1 MPKTPPATKSRHA
14 VVVLGM
20 HRSGTSALA
29 GVLARLGCDLPEEIM
44 PANEFNPKGFYE
56 SLKAYN
62 LNDAILAAGDSSWDD
77 WQSFNPAWVSSPLSA
92 EFRERGGKVLE
103 EEYGDSPLFLLKD
116 PRICRLLPFWQQ
128 LFDAQQIQPTY
139 VLTHRN
145 PLEVARSLETREG
158 WPQAAGLL
166 LWLRHVLDAETGTR
180 GMQRC
185 FTSYD
190 RLLTDWTGTM
200 EMILSRTGLVLP
212 HACAEVAGE
221 VESFLSASLRHSAE
235 PAAAVA
241 ESSPGVDWVR
251 DTFEILERWADQGE
265 QKSDYPVLDRI
276 RSEFDAM
283 TSMFGP
289 VVQSLRQSSAS
300 KTQELEEMQALR
312 QAEQKHAAEKYDELL
327 TRSRSEAEALQQQRD
342 QIRNSA
348 RAMHARQKEAF
359 EEDLTAA
366 LAVVRGRADDRQA
379 RLQEDLRGLEH
390 ALEQARAMN
399 QHQGDE
405 LARLTEDRDRSTA
418 EREALA
424 EHVTRLEQM
433 AAAYV
438 NSTSWKITAPL
449 RRIVSALRRDV

>member
-44 PANEFNPKGFYE
+44 PAHEFNPKGFYE

-62 LNDAILAAGDSSWDD
+62 LNNAILAAGGSSWDD

-103 EEYGDSPLFLLKD
+103 EEYGDSSLFLLKD

-145 PLEVARSLETREG
+145 PLEVARSLQKREG
-158 WPQAAGLL
+158 WPMAAGLL
-166 LWLRHVLDAETGTR
+166 LWLRHVLDAEVGTR

-212 HACAEVAGE
+212 HACADVAGE

-241 ESSPGVDWVR
+241 ETTPGVDWGR
-251 DTFEILERWADQGE
+251 TSFEILERWADQGE
-265 QKSDYPVLDRI
+265 QKSDYPALDRI

-289 VVQSLRQSSAS
+289 VYQSLRQSSAE
-300 KTQELEEMQALR
+300 KTQELD
-312 QAEQKHAAEKYDELL
+312 EQL
-327 TRSRSEAEALQQQRD
+327 TRSRSETEALQ
-342 QIRNSA
+342 
-348 RAMHARQKEAF
+348 RAYAGV
-359 EEDLTAA
+359 L
-366 LAVVRGRADDRQA
+366 
-379 RLQEDLRGLEH
+379 
-390 ALEQARAMN
+390 
-399 QHQGDE
+399 
-405 LARLTEDRDRSTA
+405 A
-418 EREALA
+418 ERVALA
-424 EHVTRLEQM
+424 EHVARLEQM
-433 AAAYV
+433 AEAYV

-449 RRIVSALRRDV
+449 RRIVSALRRGA

>member
-1 MPKTPPATKSRHA
+1 
-14 VVVLGM
+14 M

>member
-103 EEYGDSPLFLLKD
+103 EEYGDSSLFLLKD

-145 PLEVARSLETREG
+145 PLEVARSLQKREG
-158 WPQAAGLL
+158 WPMAAGLL
-166 LWLRHVLDAETGTR
+166 LWLRHVLEAETGTR

-190 RLLTDWTGTM
+190 RLLTDWTGVM
-200 EMILSRTGLVLP
+200 ETILARTGLALP
-212 HACAEVAGE
+212 HACASVADE
-221 VESFLSASLRHSAE
+221 VEGFLSTSLRHSAE

-327 TRSRSEAEALQQQRD
+327 TRSRSEVVALQQQRD
-342 QIRNSA
+342 QIRNNA

>member
-62 LNDAILAAGDSSWDD
+62 LNDAILAAGGSSWDD

-103 EEYGDSPLFLLKD
+103 EEYGDSSLFLLKD

-128 LFDAQQIQPTY
+128 LFEAQQIQPTY

-145 PLEVARSLETREG
+145 PLEVARSLQKREG
-158 WPQAAGLL
+158 WPMAAGLL
-166 LWLRHVLDAETGTR
+166 LWLRHVLEAETGTR

-190 RLLTDWTGTM
+190 RLLTDWTGVM
-200 EMILSRTGLVLP
+200 ETILARTGLALP
-212 HACAEVAGE
+212 HSCASVADE
-221 VESFLSASLRHSAE
+221 VEGFLSASLRHSAE

-289 VVQSLRQSSAS
+289 VVQSLRLGSAA
-300 KTQELEEMQALR
+300 KAQELEEMQALR
-312 QAEQKHAAEKYDELL
+312 QAEQEHAAKKYDELL
-327 TRSRSEAEALQQQRD
+327 NRSRSEVVALQQQRD

-379 RLQEDLRGLEH
+379 RLQEDLRGLED

-399 QHQGDE
+399 QHKDDE
-405 LARLTEDRDRSTA
+405 LVRLAEDRDRSTA
-418 EREALA
+418 EREALS
-424 EHVTRLEQM
+424 EHVARLEQM
-433 AAAYV
+433 TEAYV

-449 RRIVSALRRDV
+449 RRIVSALRRGA